1 MNRGKGCGSPLDV
14 PGIDAGLSRAEVIDF
29 VRESRRS
36 TARLLSKTPTP
47 QETLHR
53 GRGSRQRRGSVSKP
67 A

>member
-14 PGIDAGLSRAEVIDF
+14 PGIDAGLSRAEVIDL

-36 TARLLSKTPTP
+36 TARLLNKTRMP
-47 QETLHR
+47 QETLQR
-53 GRGSRQRRGSVSKP
+53 GRGSRQRQGSVRKP